1 MTILIMSR
9 SDGALIVDGY
19 SSVKVIAQSGLNVD
33 IFNVNHHFVKRL
45 PNPLTIQFTM
55 FDVRIQII
63 VTLILWI
70 DPALSPVGSHVTN
83 RNV

>member
-9 SDGALIVDGY
+9 SDGALIVDGS
-19 SSVKVIAQSGLNVD
+19 SSVKVIAQSGLNDD
-33 IFNVNHHFVKRL
+33 ICNVNHHFVKRL
-45 PNPLTIQFTM
+45 PNSLTIQFTM